1 MRATSRRNGRAFV
14 LPYVMGF
21 AAVLAVI
28 AMLLLQSANNAGQS
42 TYTIQDKNA
51 VFDAAEAGLNAAL
64 DDLDVSLLTGAT
76 RTSTLPNGYTFTYT
90 IYPNFLSSITKLI
103 NDPITGSGQIELPI
117 GGAIID
123 STGYDPTG
131 QRTSTVE
138 AAVTVDTTQL
148 TYPQLAVAAGLDI
161 QGSYD
166 PLAITDPSGGN
177 GAAVH
182 ANGNITASV
191 GGGVQGPA
199 TASGVVNS
207 LPPGTTGSATVPL
220 PTVSQFDFM
229 VASDKSQAQTFG
241 GPTNVYVPAG
251 GSLAP
256 TYVCSGIGTL
266 LGCLLFYDGPL
277 DLSTQGVTFDGPWT
291 MVVNGDLN
299 ASGPSF
305 IAFGTK
311 PNMLIVNGNA
321 HFSGSAYVDGYV
333 QVKGSTDLGGDGL
346 FDGAI
351 MSLGAMTFSGGGE
364 SGGIVYDPSVI
375 PPPHLLT
382 GLVKILT
389 YAEY

>member
-1 MRATSRRNGRAFV
+1 MREIRQRRTRGFV
-14 LPYVMGF
+14 LPYVLGF

-28 AMLLLQSANNAGQS
+28 AMMLLQSANSASES

-64 DDLDVSLLTGAT
+64 DDLDISLITGAN
-76 RTSTLPNGYTFTYT
+76 RTATLPNGYKFTYT
-90 IYPNFLSSITKLI
+90 IYPNFLGSLTKFI
-103 NDPITGSGQIELPI
+103 NDPITGNGQIQLPI

-148 TYPQLAVAAGLDI
+148 TYPHYAVAAGLDI

-166 PLAITDPSGGN
+166 SLAISDPSGGN
-177 GAAVH
+177 AAAVH

-199 TASGVVNS
+199 TATGAVNS

-229 VASDKSQAQTFG
+229 VASYKSQAQVFG

-251 GSLAP
+251 GTLASS
-256 TYVCSGIGTL
+256 YVCSGLGVL
-266 LGCLLFYDGPL
+266 LGCMLFYDGSL
-277 DLSTQGVTFDGPWT
+277 DESTEGTTFSGPWT
-291 MVVNGDLN
+291 MVVNGDLE
-299 ASGPSF
+299 ASGPSY
-305 IAFGTK
+305 IAFTTK

-321 HFSGSAYVDGYV
+321 HFSGNSYVDGYM
-333 QVKGSTDLGGDGL
+333 QVKGSTDIGGDGL
-346 FDGAI
+346 FTGAI
-351 MSLGAMTFSGGGE
+351 MSLGSMTFSGGGE